1 MDANGHVNNIIY
13 FRYFESVRIAYFEK
27 LDSINFQREKGIGPI
42 LASTECRYKI
52 PLHYPE
58 TISIGTKILSM
69 DEDRFVM
76 GYEIYSHTHKK
87 IAADGE
93 GVIVT
98 YDYHANKKV
107 VIPEDMRK
115 QILELEKVKLDWE

>member
-1 MDANGHVNNIIY
+1 
-13 FRYFESVRIAYFEK
+13 
-27 LDSINFQREKGIGPI
+27 
-42 LASTECRYKI
+42 
-52 PLHYPE
+52 
-58 TISIGTKILSM
+58 
-69 DEDRFVM
+69 M